1 MDSQGTQRRRR
12 SLITSSATRSNQ
24 MPEGRRAEEK
34 KEESM
39 TVTRPLYP
47 IAAQGPSQKK
57 LRKVCRLNLDGSNR
71 LESSRSLPTGSDGAE

>member
-1 MDSQGTQRRRR
+1 
-12 SLITSSATRSNQ
+12 

-47 IAAQGPSQKK
+47 IAAQGPSQK
-57 LRKVCRLNLDGSNR
+57 N
-71 LESSRSLPTGSDGAE
+71 